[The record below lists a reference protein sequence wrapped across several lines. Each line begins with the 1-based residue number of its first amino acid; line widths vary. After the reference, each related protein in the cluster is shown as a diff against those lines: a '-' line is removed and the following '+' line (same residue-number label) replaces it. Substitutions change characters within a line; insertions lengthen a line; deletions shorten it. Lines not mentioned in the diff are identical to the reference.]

1 MTKPVRQRPDGNSE
15 VGRRLQPN
23 VEGLMP
29 QPHEP
34 ELANQPDPKPPTT
47 TSEAKEAFSTRLP
60 AATLAAARAAV
71 LATAGQAGGCRS
83 LADLVTLAV
92 QDKVAALQNEF
103 NAGQPFPK
111 AAGFR
116 VGRPLGS

>member
-1 MTKPVRQRPDGNSE
+1 MTKPARQRPDSNSD

-29 QPHEP
+29 PPQRP
-34 ELANQPDPKPPTT
+34 EQAADPKQPTAA
-47 TSEAKEAFSTRLP
+47 SEAKEAFSTRLP

-71 LATAGQAGGCRS
+71 LATAGQVGGCRS
-83 LADLVTLAV
+83 LADLVTQAV
-92 QDKVAALQNEF
+92 QDKVATLENEF

-111 AAGFR
+111 SANFR
-116 VGRPLGS
+116 VGRPLGN